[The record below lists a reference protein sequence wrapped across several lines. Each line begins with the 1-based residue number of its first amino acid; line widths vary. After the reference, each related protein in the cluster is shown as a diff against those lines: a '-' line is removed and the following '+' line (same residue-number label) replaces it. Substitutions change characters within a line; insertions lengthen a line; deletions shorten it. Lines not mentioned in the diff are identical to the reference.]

1 MIVLPEHNMA
11 FAVVMSGGS
20 SLFGQAMGQS
30 LLLQALPAAGRIPEI
45 IPPQEITPPIASEM
59 PSELT
64 EYAGI
69 CANNSIVGRIAI
81 SPAGELTL
89 TPLAWVPETGAD
101 RPGETYFYTSD
112 GEFVSEKGDKRLTFV
127 EESTGRRTS
136 SVQTYTAGLGQVE
149 GEFGGCIGLCCLSS
163 VARVVSGVVRAET
176 VADVDE
182 GSHLVFVGEPETR

>member
-89 TPLAWVPETGAD
+89 TPLAWVPRRERTGPV
-101 RPGETYFYTSD
+101 RPTSTSD
-112 GEFVSEKGDKRLTFV
+112 GEFVSEKGDK
-127 EESTGRRTS
+127 G
-136 SVQTYTAGLGQVE
+136 
-149 GEFGGCIGLCCLSS
+149 
-163 VARVVSGVVRAET
+163 
-176 VADVDE
+176 
-182 GSHLVFVGEPETR
+182 

>member
-127 EESTGRRTS
+127 EESNRK
-136 SVQTYTAGLGQVE
+136 TYTRLVQSYILPGLGQVE

-163 VARVVSGVVRAET
+163 VARGRQRCCSGGDCR
-176 VADVDE
+176 
-182 GSHLVFVGEPETR
+182 GC